1 MLHYFLHNTHFFP
14 SECYFKNMFLR
25 KQMRPC
31 GNPLWIQK
39 QPQMWFKCG
48 FLFNK
53 TTIRGQDPVISVDR
67 RQNLYSLGLW
77 FGFTSN
83 IVWDSKLWER
93 GNCYNMRSLW
103 LICISLFCLWLG
115 LGFRIIS
122 EGRSGQGLHQTCSTD
137 GQDFGERLN
146 GTFTM
151 IMAGSALLWVQTRRE
166 LSSDALNH
174 HCLFR
179 LQLTLLTGLSCP
191 EKNRHFCNRSGI
203 ILVIIFLLL

>member
-1 MLHYFLHNTHFFP
+1 M
-14 SECYFKNMFLR
+14 C
-25 KQMRPC
+25 
-31 GNPLWIQK
+31 
-39 QPQMWFKCG
+39 
-48 FLFNK
+48 
-53 TTIRGQDPVISVDR
+53 
-67 RQNLYSLGLW
+67 LW

-115 LGFRIIS
+115 LGLRIIS
-122 EGRSGQGLHQTCSTD
+122 EGRSAQGLHQICSTD

-151 IMAGSALLWVQTRRE
+151 IIAGSALLWVQTRRQ

-174 HCLFR
+174 QCLFR

-191 EKNRHFCNRSGI
+191 ENKRHLKSIWNYFWWLFFTFMVLFSESGRVRHRGGSQWTMGH
-203 ILVIIFLLL
+203 LWDLAFLPPCGETVQQSSNLKMMLESTVSKC